1 MGSSPDRESAL
12 WVFKGLGG
20 SSDISSIEAEEQA
33 LCAGSIIAW
42 RSGGGGHGCG
52 CGGWL
57 GFILATI
64 REKAGELDNLL
75 LYAIRLAEAGRPG
88 HRLRLLPLRA
98 RRTAIAFETSKLLKE
113 LEEVGGK
120 W

>member
-1 MGSSPDRESAL
+1 L
-12 WVFKGLGG
+12 
-20 SSDISSIEAEEQA
+20 
-33 LCAGSIIAW
+33 
-42 RSGGGGHGCG
+42 GCG

-57 GFILATI
+57 GSILATI

-98 RRTAIAFETSKLLKE
+98 RWVAIVFEIGGLLEE
-113 LEEVGGK
+113 LEEVERR